1 MEKPLM
7 LTIKDTYKLW
17 AGYMKSLAAEAGVP
31 DSYRGVLTYLSKN
44 PGANQKE
51 VAAHRNITNASIS
64 RIVKEMQMT
73 GYLEKETSQRDQR
86 YVKLYLTEKG
96 EACAK
101 EIRKKIHAADDIIT
115 ASFTAAREKELIS
128 MLNELSEIIEKELIQ
143 C

>member
-1 MEKPLM
+1 M
-7 LTIKDTYKLW
+7 
-17 AGYMKSLAAEAGVP
+17 
-31 DSYRGVLTYLSKN
+31 LTYLSKN